1 MTDDPGYRVPAPGEP
16 LLRQL
21 ADRLHGDVDELL
33 DLAVQL
39 RRELQDAEADY
50 AAAVD
55 QGLAEHDPAVV
66 SARFHLRHSAGA
78 LREIHRQM
86 MLALCD
92 LVPPGADRAGAYRSV
107 EAWLRGRTPAFG

>member
-1 MTDDPGYRVPAPGEP
+1 VTGEAYRIPAPAED
-16 LLRQL
+16 LLRSL
-21 ADRLHGDVDELL
+21 ADRLHRDVDELF

-39 RRELQDAEADY
+39 RRELQDAEAEFE
-50 AAAVD
+50 AVAD
-55 QGLAEHDPAVV
+55 QGHDVDDPAMRR
-66 SARFHLRHSAGA
+66 ARFHARASAGA

-92 LVPPGADRAGAYRSV
+92 LVPPGAERAGAYRGV